1 MIPGRG
7 TSVDG
12 CEWIRTLSPSLRVA
26 LPLRLPS
33 IRDASRNSHR
43 LNKWRSLH
51 CTWSAA
57 ISAWSDAISTRSDAI
72 SARSDAVC
80 ARSDAISAWSDAISA
95 RSDAISAWSDAVCAR
110 SDAISA
116 WSDAVC
122 DWSDA
127 ISARSDAVCTWLDAV
142 SNRGSC
148 TVQNHG
154 LARRRGFFA
163 QLSAFS
169 VNLQFFSW
177 GCLALMP
184 ICCIKLRN
192 GN

>member
-1 MIPGRG
+1 MPQMGWRGKRRKGAGRISVLGRG

-33 IRDASRNSHR
+33 IRDTSRNSHR

-57 ISAWSDAISTRSDAI
+57 ISARSDAI

-80 ARSDAISAWSDAISA
+80 ARSDAVST
-95 RSDAISAWSDAVCAR
+95 WSDAV
-110 SDAISA
+110 ST
-116 WSDAVC
+116 W
-122 DWSDA
+122 
-127 ISARSDAVCTWLDAV
+127 SDAVCTWSDAV

-169 VNLQFFSW
+169 VNLQFFGW